1 MVRHPA
7 RPVAAL
13 VAVVLA
19 LAGCGGDDDDGP
31 TTSDAATDT
40 ASDTVTDASN
50 ATTDGGWSYVDGS
63 GTETVLDEV
72 PVRIVAHGSAASALI
87 PLGIRPVGIY
97 ADAAVEEDL
106 GLRDLDLTGIEIVG
120 EEWGVINLEAVAA
133 LQPDLIISEWWPVE
147 EAYSGLEAETGGA
160 NEQLRE
166 LAPVVGVAQGP
177 SIVTMIEDYE
187 ALAASL
193 GADLDAADVA
203 ASRTRFDAAVERFRA
218 AVSAQPGLTALA
230 ISPTPESLYVAV
242 PEHAA
247 ELCDLVGF
255 GLDVVVPDEPDPG
268 FEYWQTLSWEQ
279 ADRYQADLL
288 LIDER
293 GYPENLAEAERA
305 PTWSTLRAAAAGAV
319 AVWPAYWLRNYDDY
333 AAALEQLADAVEA
346 ADADLVA

>member
-7 RPVAAL
+7 RLIAAL
-13 VAVVLA
+13 VVVVLVVS
-19 LAGCGGDDDDGP
+19 GCGDDDDSVASDP
-31 TTSDAATDT
+31 ETTDPAVSETAATDT
-40 ASDTVTDASN
+40 TAS
-50 ATTDGGWSYVDGS
+50 GGWSYVDGS

-97 ADAAVEEDL
+97 ADAAVEDDL

-133 LQPDLIISEWWPVE
+133 LEPDLIISEWWPVE

-160 NEQLRE
+160 NDQLRE

-187 ALAASL
+187 ELAASL
-193 GADLDAADVA
+193 GADLDATDVA
-203 ASRTRFDAAVERFRA
+203 TSRTRFDDAVERFRTAVA
-218 AVSAQPGLTALA
+218 AKPGLTALA
-230 ISPTPESLYVAV
+230 VSPTPESLYVAV

-247 ELCDLVGF
+247 ELSDLVGF

-268 FEYWQTLSWEQ
+268 FEYWQTLSWEE

-293 GYPENLAEAERA
+293 GYPDNLAEAERV
-305 PTWSTLRAAAAGAV
+305 PTWTSLTAAAAGAV

-346 ADADLVA
+346 ADADLVD